1 MSIRGVEENISKVLF
16 SSRLAEGNWRDFTN
30 AVLTTRNLTG
40 RVMLLKDYRLNLNVS
55 ISDLIK
61 YRNHKLW

>member
-30 AVLTTRNLTG
+30 AVLPTSG

-55 ISDLIK
+55 ILDLIK